1 MTNSSACID
10 VDEFVTFHADDEE
23 LLNARLE
30 IEQNEDCL
38 PSNVSREKDYFEQQQ
53 EWDVYSQKLPEID
66 HQKAKNNENT
76 LSEKNTWDQRG
87 WFGRME
93 RTQLNLA

>member
-53 EWDVYSQKLPEID
+53 E
-66 HQKAKNNENT
+66 
-76 LSEKNTWDQRG
+76 
-87 WFGRME
+87 
-93 RTQLNLA
+93 

>member
-66 HQKAKNNENT
+66 HQLKIHYQKKILEIKEDDLVAWKGHN
-76 LSEKNTWDQRG
+76 
-87 WFGRME
+87 
-93 RTQLNLA
+93 